1 MSLLAPE
8 HYNKLMSLGASL
20 NYHLTLRSIIQ
31 GKTSASVYVDRV
43 QKPQAA
49 FLWRKEKAWLL
60 GSPVDTFTEDLLDTL
75 EGGYF
80 QILREHGADRFRLHY
95 DEMWGSVLDRVFLG
109 LKREEYPRSYYH
121 MDAGGKK
128 WDVNLPPGFRVVEI
142 DEALFAS
149 EHGNLDRVRDET
161 VSERDSVEDFLESS
175 FGYVAME
182 GDEIVSW
189 CMSEYNMGDRCE
201 LGIATIE
208 RHQRKGLAT
217 QVARA
222 VIGHAVRQGVHGI
235 GWHCWKN
242 NEPSVRTALKI
253 GFKHGLDYSICQ
265 VKIDDN

>member
-1 MSLLAPE
+1 MSLLTPGQYDE
-8 HYNKLMSLGASL
+8 LMPLVSPLDH
-20 NYHLTLRSIIQ
+20 HLTLRSIVQ
-31 GKTSASVYVDRV
+31 GKTSARVYVDRV
-43 QKPQAA
+43 HRPRAA
-49 FLWRKEKAWLL
+49 FLWRKGKAWLL
-60 GSPVDTFTEDLLDTL
+60 GSPVDSFTDSLMDTM

-80 QILREHGADRFRLHY
+80 QILREHGAGYFRLHY
-95 DEMWGSVLDRVFLG
+95 AVRWGSVLDRVFPG
-109 LKREEYPRSYYH
+109 VRREEYQRSYYRL
-121 MDAGGKK
+121 DAGGKN
-128 WDVNLPPGFRVVEI
+128 WDVNPLPVFRIVEV
-142 DEALFAS
+142 DEALLAS
-149 EHGNLDRVRDET
+149 EYGNIDLVRDET

-175 FGYVAME
+175 FGYAAME
-182 GDEIVSW
+182 SDEIVSW

-253 GFKHGLDYSICQ
+253 GFERGLDYPICE
-265 VKIDDN
+265 VKIDDK